1 MHSVLVKAA
10 YFHQQREIDHDIQNP
25 ATSVMLL
32 SRFNCFSPAFPAVI
46 SLKPTVDMCWS
57 MCEITMIMNCFK
69 QQSVSDRTSSN
80 SLMQEN
86 KQEKMEF
93 WEKKTLMDYS
103 SKGVH
108 SEFSL

>member
-1 MHSVLVKAA
+1 
-10 YFHQQREIDHDIQNP
+10 
-25 ATSVMLL
+25 
-32 SRFNCFSPAFPAVI
+32 
-46 SLKPTVDMCWS
+46 MCWS

-69 QQSVSDRTSSN
+69 QQSVSDRTSPN
-80 SLMQEN
+80 SLIQEN

-103 SKGVH
+103 SKAGVH